1 MKALILLGGLGT
13 RLRPL
18 TLTRPKPLLPVLN
31 RPLIAHQ
38 LDALR
43 RVGVRE
49 VVLALGYKAAHF
61 KTKLGGGSRWGVRFR
76 YSIEREPLGT
86 GGAIRKA
93 LGHLEGTTMVL
104 NGDIISDIDLRGLTA
119 RHARANAQATLA
131 LTEVKDPSAFGLV
144 QTDRTGRVIGFLEKP
159 SAEQTTCR
167 TINAGVYVFEP
178 EVVQRIPE
186 GRSVSIEREIFPAL
200 IAEGYR
206 LRAEIH
212 RGYWSD
218 VGTLAAYWR
227 THADLHLLGRW
238 PAGYRVRGG
247 LVRGPGVR
255 WHRTAL
261 QRGTAVIGRGARVD
275 RGAVLEGCV
284 TLGDNVRVGAG
295 ARLTNCIVLE
305 GAVIGDRSR
314 VDNAVLGAGVGVGAD
329 CRVGPDLVLGDGA
342 RWPDH
347 SQSVPGLTARTVI

>member
-43 RVGVRE
+43 GMGIRN

-61 KTKLGGGSRWGVRFR
+61 KALLGRGNRWGVRFH
-76 YSIEREPLGT
+76 YSIERDPLGT

-93 LGHLEGTTMVL
+93 LGSMDGTTMIL
-104 NGDIISDIDLRGLTA
+104 NGDILSDIDLRGLTA
-119 RHARANAQATLA
+119 RHARAKAQATLA

-144 QTDRTGRVIGFLEKP
+144 QTDPGGRVVGFLEKP

-178 EVVQRIPE
+178 EIVQRIPA
-186 GRSVSIEREIFPAL
+186 GRPVSIEREIFPAL

-206 LRAEIH
+206 VRAEVH

-255 WHRTAL
+255 WHPTAR
-261 QRGTAVIGRGARVD
+261 QRGTAVIGRGSRVD

-284 TLGDNVRVGAG
+284 TLGDRVRVGAG
-295 ARLTNCIVLE
+295 ARLVNCVVLE

-314 VDNAVLGAGVGVGAD
+314 VENAVLGAGTVLGAD
-329 CRVGPDLVLGDGA
+329 CRVGPDLVMGDGA

-347 SQSVPGLTARTVI
+347 SQCVPGLTGGAPN